1 MDHSLVRAR
10 RAVGHTLRTADDDFF
25 RSLSTRLKTILAIV
39 AAAALLAVYFAAD
52 PSAQRWMPV
61 CVLRQTT
68 GVSCPGCGTQRAVH
82 ALLHGD
88 IAAAWGFNAL
98 FVVLIPVVAFLVW
111 VETQRRRRPQL
122 YMRVYGKWTAV
133 AAIAVLA
140 GWMLLRNL
148 LGV

>member
-1 MDHSLVRAR
+1 M
-10 RAVGHTLRTADDDFF
+10 
-25 RSLSTRLKTILAIV
+25 STRLKTILAIV

>member
-1 MDHSLVRAR
+1 MSA
-10 RAVGHTLRTADDDFF
+10 
-25 RSLSTRLKTILAIV
+25 RLKTILAIA

>member
-1 MDHSLVRAR
+1 MSA
-10 RAVGHTLRTADDDFF
+10 
-25 RSLSTRLKTILAIV
+25 RLKTILAI

-52 PSAQRWMPV
+52 PSEQRWMPV

-98 FVVLIPVVAFLVW
+98 FVVMIPVVVFLVW

>member
-1 MDHSLVRAR
+1 MSA
-10 RAVGHTLRTADDDFF
+10 
-25 RSLSTRLKTILAIV
+25 RLKTILAIA
-39 AAAALLAVYFAAD
+39 AAAALAAVYFAVD
-52 PSAQRWMPV
+52 PAAERWMPV
-61 CVLRQTT
+61 CVLRQAT

-88 IAAAWGFNAL
+88 IAAAWRFNAL
-98 FVVLIPVVAFLVW
+98 FVVMIPVVAFLVW
-111 VETQRRRRPQL
+111 VETQRRLRPQL

-133 AAIAVLA
+133 AVIAVLA

>member
-1 MDHSLVRAR
+1 
-10 RAVGHTLRTADDDFF
+10 
-25 RSLSTRLKTILAIV
+25 
-39 AAAALLAVYFAAD
+39 
-52 PSAQRWMPV
+52 MPV

>member
-1 MDHSLVRAR
+1 MSA
-10 RAVGHTLRTADDDFF
+10 
-25 RSLSTRLKTILAIV
+25 RLKTILAIA
-39 AAAALLAVYFAAD
+39 AAAALAAVYFAVD
-52 PSAQRWMPV
+52 PAAERWMPV

-88 IAAAWGFNAL
+88 IAAAWRFNAL
-98 FVVLIPVVAFLVW
+98 FVVMIPVVAFLVW
-111 VETQRRRRPQL
+111 VETQRRLRPQL

-133 AAIAVLA
+133 AVIAVLA